1 MKKLA
6 ILSATAL
13 FALATV
19 QVGAQGQA
27 AIRESQMRKKELK
40 SDLKTEKKTL
50 RTLKASEV
58 RNASKTQFAAD
69 FGEMPDVQWSKS
81 KTFDVATFTKDG
93 ETTMAYYD
101 SESKLLGTTT
111 PTTFDYLPMTSQKR
125 LKAKYK
131 DYSIGKVFFFNEN
144 EAYEN
149 TEEMELY
156 GTPFEHLDHYFVELN
171 KGSSRIVVKVTKEGD
186 VSFMTKLTN

>member
-93 ETTMAYYD
+93 ETTKAYYD
-101 SESKLLGTTT
+101 SESKLIGTTT
-111 PTTFDYLPMTSQKR
+111 PTTFDYLPMT
-125 LKAKYK
+125 
-131 DYSIGKVFFFNEN
+131 G
-144 EAYEN
+144 
-149 TEEMELY
+149 
-156 GTPFEHLDHYFVELN
+156 
-171 KGSSRIVVKVTKEGD
+171 
-186 VSFMTKLTN
+186 